1 PYRGWEIYEKGIYD
15 ILTNTRENYGN
26 IKCYISENGMGVE
39 GEERF
44 VNADGVIEDDYRIE
58 FVSDHLKYV
67 HQAIQEGT
75 NCVGY
80 HMWTF
85 MDCWSWLNA
94 YKNRYGFY
102 RVDLKNNFERYP
114 KASSFW
120 LAEVAA
126 RNAID

>member
-1 PYRGWEIYEKGIYD
+1 MDATGQVNDTYRI
-15 ILTNTRENYGN
+15 TF
-26 IKCYISENGMGVE
+26 VE
-39 GEERF
+39 DHLCQLHR
-44 VNADGVIEDDYRIE
+44 AIEDGSPC
-58 FVSDHLKYV
+58 F
-67 HQAIQEGT
+67 
-75 NCVGY
+75 GY